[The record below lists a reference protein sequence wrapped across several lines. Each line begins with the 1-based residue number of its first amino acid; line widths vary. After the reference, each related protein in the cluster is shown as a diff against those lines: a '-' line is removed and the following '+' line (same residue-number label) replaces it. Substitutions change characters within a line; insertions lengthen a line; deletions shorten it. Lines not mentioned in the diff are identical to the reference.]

1 MFDLIN
7 PCGNP
12 NAWWQQLIMLGLPL
26 LLGYLWGKGNS
37 GAATVAELDPSLS
50 AKLNGLNADLDACR
64 AESKAIESSTK
75 IAAPAMESVVAN
87 SLTAAGA
94 AAAAVTLGD
103 KSKID
108 DLKVVEGI
116 GPKIESLFNEAGIW
130 SFAQLAATSP
140 ERLKEILEAAG
151 SRFQIHNPTTW
162 PAQASLADKGNWEEL
177 KKWQEELN
185 AGNA

>member
-7 PCGNP
+7 PCNNP

-26 LLGYLWGKGNS
+26 LLGYLWGRGSGNDAVS
-37 GAATVAELDPSLS
+37 AEIDPSLS

-64 AESKAIESSTK
+64 AESKAIQTSAPT
-75 IAAPAMESVVAN
+75 AATTVSN
-87 SLTAAGA
+87 SLAGA
-94 AAAAVTLGD
+94 ATSAVAAAAVTLGD

-116 GPKIESLFNEAGIW
+116 GPKIESLFNDAGIW

-140 ERLKEILEAAG
+140 DRLREILEAAG
-151 SRFQIHNPTTW
+151 SRFQIHNPETW
-162 PAQASLADKGNWEEL
+162 PAQASLADSGNWEEL
-177 KKWQEELN
+177 KKWQDELN
-185 AGNA
+185 AGKA